1 MSKLRIELGERGYDI
16 HVGSGLLDQAGEL
29 ISAVCRGKSAAIVTN
44 RRIGEL
50 YAGRLVKSLE
60 GAGVSGYVTIVPAGE
75 RCKTLRTVAFLYERF
90 LDQRLDRGGIVIGL
104 GGGVVGDI
112 AGFAAATYLRGVDLV
127 QVPTSL
133 LAQVDASV
141 GGKTGVNLSRGKNLV
156 GAFHQPRAVLID
168 VTALR
173 TLPSREFRCGLAEV
187 IKHGIIRDSEYF
199 GFLEQNLSAIKR
211 LDPAALEYTV
221 SRSCEIKA
229 DVVRRDERESG
240 LRRILNYGHTVGH
253 AIESLTAYRKYK
265 HGEAVAIG
273 MVTAALVA
281 REMGSADPGLVDRIT
296 GILKAARLPYKL
308 PSGIS
313 HQDIVAATGFDK
325 KVAHGRLHVALVN
338 TIGSAFVAEDVPP
351 EIWLK
356 ALDAQDGL

>member
-60 GAGVSGYVTIVPAGE
+60 GAGTSGYVTIVPAGE

-156 GAFHQPRAVLID
+156 GAFHQPRSVLID
-168 VTALR
+168 VSALR

-187 IKHGIIRDSEYF
+187 IKHGIIRDGEYF
-199 GFLEQNLSAIKR
+199 GFLERNLSAIKR